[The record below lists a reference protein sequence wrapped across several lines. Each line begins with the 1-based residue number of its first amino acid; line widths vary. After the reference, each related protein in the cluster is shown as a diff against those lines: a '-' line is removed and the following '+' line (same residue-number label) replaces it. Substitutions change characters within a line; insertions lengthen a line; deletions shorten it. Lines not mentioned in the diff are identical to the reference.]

1 MNSLRGQIK
10 FKYSE
15 LLAGVIAIAI
25 WLWISHDG
33 RLHWDEPGYLY
44 TSAYIPWQ
52 QILYEGFEP
61 SGIPGFNVSRLGHLA
76 IIKGIAAFNGPGLNF
91 VNSVIAVYLL
101 MLVVLAVTGYLIL
114 QLLMPGAKG
123 LGQATILSLFAPMT
137 VFLAFK
143 TCPDIPA
150 LLFAA
155 LSCLFLLMSLENQ
168 KWFRWLILSA
178 IFLALTGLT
187 KHVHAWMYISLA
199 GTILLFGQYKC
210 SFRSAILRIVAI
222 GVGSL
227 ILFGITLVV
236 LNIPLSQFLAFMG
249 VASQETKPLVAK
261 LFQLSLTYG
270 LFLLALPLALLNPN
284 RQWKWFMLVW
294 LGLATV
300 PFLVI
305 LSRLETR
312 YLTLSVVP
320 LGGLVWLALD
330 TLKRWANRMPKR
342 SYRTLWVAGMVSIIV
357 SAVIIQPLTEHEVRM
372 DQFATAIDRIQVDAS
387 DRPFSVLVPWEYADF
402 HYLRL
407 AYPELSVFSVYEN
420 SNLSPDE
427 LVSWQ
432 HFQDK
437 YYGDRVLRT
446 LDGVNALPGLKFYI
460 GFEST
465 FSIENL
471 RHMLESLPLV
481 GFSEKISA
489 EIQSISPLRHLEK
502 SWMWNHS
509 AIDIQAFDRVGHY
522 QIFKVNLLLPS
533 ESTELSVAEGWA

>member
-1 MNSLRGQIK
+1 MNSLRGPIK

-15 LLAGVIAIAI
+15 LLAGVVAIAI

-44 TSAYIPWQ
+44 TAAYIPWQ

-76 IIKGIAAFNGPGLNF
+76 IIKAVAAFHEPGLGF
-91 VNSVIAVYLL
+91 VSSVVAVYLL
-101 MLVVLAVTGYLIL
+101 MLIALAVTSYLIL
-114 QLLMPGAKG
+114 RLLMPGAKG
-123 LGQATILSLFAPMT
+123 LGQATGFSLFAPMM

-150 LLFAA
+150 LLFVA
-155 LSCLFLLMSLENQ
+155 LSCLFLLMSLRQ
-168 KWFRWLILSA
+168 HRWPQWLILSA

-187 KHVHAWMYISLA
+187 KNVHAWMYISLA
-199 GTILLFGQYKC
+199 GTSLLFGYYKC
-210 SFRSAILRIVAI
+210 SLRSAILRIIAI

-227 ILFGITLVV
+227 ILFGLTL
-236 LNIPLSQFLAFMG
+236 LILDIPFSQFVAFMG

-284 RQWKWFMLVW
+284 RRWKWFMVVW
-294 LGLATV
+294 LALATV

-320 LGGLVWLALD
+320 LAGLVWLALD
-330 TLKRWANRMPKR
+330 TLKTWANSRAGN
-342 SYRTLWVAGMVSIIV
+342 YRALWAAGMVGV
-357 SAVIIQPLTEHEVRM
+357 VLSAMLIQPLTEHEVRT
-372 DQFATAIDRIQVDAS
+372 DQFATAVDKIQIDAGSQ
-387 DRPFSVLVPWEYADF
+387 PFAVLVPWEYADF
-402 HYLRL
+402 HYLRV
-407 AYPELSVFSVYEN
+407 AYPDLNVFSVYE
-420 SNLSPDE
+420 SSDMTPDE
-427 LVSWQ
+427 RVSWQ
-432 HFQDK
+432 RFQDK
-437 YYGDRVLRT
+437 YYSDRVLRAPNSV
-446 LDGVNALPGLKFYI
+446 DALPELKYYI

-471 RHMLESLPLV
+471 RQILEYLPL
-481 GFSEKISA
+481 GSLGDTISA
-489 EIQSISPLRHLEK
+489 KIQSMSPLKQLEK
-502 SWMWNHS
+502 SWMWNHP
-509 AIDIQAFDRVGHY
+509 AVDIETFSRVGHY
-522 QIFKVNLLLPS
+522 QIFKVNLSLS
-533 ESTELSVAEGWA
+533 EFS